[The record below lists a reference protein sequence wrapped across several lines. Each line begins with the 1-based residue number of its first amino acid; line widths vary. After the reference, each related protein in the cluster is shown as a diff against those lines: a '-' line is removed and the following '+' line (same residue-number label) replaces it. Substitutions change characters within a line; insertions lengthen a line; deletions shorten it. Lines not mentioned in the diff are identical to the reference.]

1 VSFRSGNEQ
10 SIRII
15 PVAGRGSLEK
25 AQSVV
30 SAYPEIWS
38 GTVLDVGCRDQALRQ
53 ALEGLPVRY
62 VGLDIRKPAD
72 VLADLDHG
80 IPMAAGEADVVVA
93 LDVLE
98 HTNTIHY
105 VFDELC
111 RVARRHIMIALPN
124 QFDIGNRWATVLG
137 RNRSGKYGLP
147 LEPPSDRH
155 RWLFPFEEARNF
167 CRHRAHSVGWRVVD
181 EAVMLG
187 PRRRRIEPLVRMW
200 PSLFAP
206 DLVTHLVPRG

>member
-1 VSFRSGNEQ
+1 MSFTPGNDRA
-10 SIRII
+10 IRIL
-15 PVAGRGSLEK
+15 PVAGAGSLEK
-25 AQSVV
+25 ARSVV
-30 SAYPEIWS
+30 SAYPGIWS

-53 ALEGLPVRY
+53 ALEGLSDRY
-62 VGLDIRKPAD
+62 VGLDIRQPAD

-80 IPMAAGEADVVVA
+80 IPMATGEAEVVVA

-98 HTNTIHY
+98 HTNNIHY

-111 RVARRHIMIALPN
+111 RVARCHIMIALPN

-147 LEPPSDRH
+147 LEPPRDRH
-155 RWLFPFEEARNF
+155 RWLFPFEEARSF
-167 CRHRAHSVGWRVVD
+167 CRHRGHSVGWCVVD

-187 PRRRRIEPLVRMW
+187 PRRRRLEPLVRTW